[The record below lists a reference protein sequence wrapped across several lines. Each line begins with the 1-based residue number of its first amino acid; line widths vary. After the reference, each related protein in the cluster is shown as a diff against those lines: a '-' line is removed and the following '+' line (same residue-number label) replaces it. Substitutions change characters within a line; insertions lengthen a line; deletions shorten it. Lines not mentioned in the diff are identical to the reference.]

1 MYICL
6 CNGIKDTELQELAR
20 KGIRTAEDAY
30 RQLGVEMNCVD
41 CSDYVQAF
49 IDDSAGMRAKASND
63 SA

>member
-20 KGIRTAEDAY
+20 KGVRTAEDAY

-49 IDDSAGMRAKASND
+49 IDESAATPAKASN
-63 SA
+63 SNG